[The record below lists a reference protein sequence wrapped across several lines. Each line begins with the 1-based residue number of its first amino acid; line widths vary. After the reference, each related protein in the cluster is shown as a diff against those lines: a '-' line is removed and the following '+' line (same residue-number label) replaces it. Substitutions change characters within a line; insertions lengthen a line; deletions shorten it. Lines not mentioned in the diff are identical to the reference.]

1 MKKKTFWRTAVLVFA
16 LAASTIAVHAE
27 DYTKDEGFAV
37 TFTGEGIE
45 SNFTSSQIAAEI
57 SELQPGDSVTINVGV
72 KNSDSRSADF
82 YLNSQV
88 LSSLEDSQASA
99 SGGAYGYSLIYTG
112 PSGEELSLYDSD
124 TIGGD
129 STSQGEGLHKVQNG
143 SGEYIY
149 LDGLGAGQNGKVA
162 IRVALDGETQGNGY
176 QNTFANM
183 QLNFAVERG
192 ADGDGG
198 GNGSNGGNGGSGGGG
213 NGGSGNGN
221 GVGSGQPGQSGTGGG
236 PGSGGSA
243 LFTQGSVYTGDA
255 GQILTWS
262 LAALLS
268 GLLLLAYGV
277 YHYYKKQRRGKA

>member
-1 MKKKTFWRTAVLVFA
+1 MRKKTFWRTAVMAFA
-16 LAASTIAVHAE
+16 LAASTLTVYAE
-27 DYTKDEGFAV
+27 DYTKDEGWAV

-57 SELQPGDSVTINVGV
+57 SELQPGDSVTFSVGV
-72 KNSDSRSADF
+72 ANSDSRSADF

-88 LSSLEDSQASA
+88 LSSLEDSRATA
-99 SGGAYGYSLIYTG
+99 SGGAYGYSLVYAG
-112 PSGEELSLYDSD
+112 PSGNELVLYNSD

-129 STSQGEGLHKVQNG
+129 STDQGEGLNKVRSE

-149 LDGLGAGQNGKVA
+149 LDGLGAGQKGKVS

-192 ADGDGG
+192 ADGDNGNG
-198 GNGSNGGNGGSGGGG
+198 GNGGGSGGGG
-213 NGGSGNGN
+213 NGGSGNGGGGNN
-221 GVGSGQPGQSGTGGG
+221 GGSGQSGTGNGVLG
-236 PGSGGSA
+236 ANGAA

-255 GQILTWS
+255 GKILTWS
-262 LAALLS
+262 LAALVS
-268 GLLLLAYGV
+268 GLLLLAYGA
-277 YHYYKKQRRGKA
+277 YHYYKKQRREKA

>member
-176 QNTFANM
+176 QNTFASL
-183 QLNFAVERG
+183 QLNFAVER
-192 ADGDGG
+192 AAEAGG
-198 GNGSNGGNGGSGGGG
+198 GEENGARGS
-213 NGGSGNGN
+213 SGTN
-221 GVGSGQPGQSGTGGG
+221 GTGGTTLNKTAPAQSG
-236 PGSGGSA
+236 ALGSGAGTA
-243 LFTQGSVYTGDA
+243 LFTQDGVYTGDA
-255 GQILTWS
+255 SRLLLWS
-262 LAALLS
+262 SAALAS
-268 GLLLLAYGV
+268 GLGLLFYALRCYLKRTREG
-277 YHYYKKQRRGKA
+277 RP

>member
-1 MKKKTFWRTAVLVFA
+1 MIRKKIWCMAAAAFA
-16 LAASTIAVHAE
+16 LTACTLTVRAE
-27 DYTKDEGFAV
+27 EYTRDEGWAV

-45 SNFTSSQIAAEI
+45 SNFDSSQIAAEV
-57 SELQPGDSVTINVGV
+57 SELQPGDSVTIHIGV
-72 KNSDSRSADF
+72 ENSDSRSAEF

-88 LSSLEDSQASA
+88 LSSLEDSQAAA
-99 SGGAYGYSLIYTG
+99 SGGAYGYGLVYTG
-112 PSGEELSLYDSD
+112 PSGDQLVLYNSD

-129 STSQGEGLHKVQNG
+129 DASQGEGLHKVQSS

-149 LDGLGAGQNGKVA
+149 LDGLGAGEKGKVA

-192 ADGDGG
+192 AADGG
-198 GNGSNGGNGGSGGGG
+198 
-213 NGGSGNGN
+213 
-221 GVGSGQPGQSGTGGG
+221 PG
-236 PGSGGSA
+236 PGSGGSGGSGQKNSGSGQNGQPGTGSGGNGSLGKNGAA

-262 LAALLS
+262 LVALIS
-268 GLLLLAYGV
+268 GLLLLACGA
-277 YHYYKKQRRGKA
+277 YHYYKKQRREKA